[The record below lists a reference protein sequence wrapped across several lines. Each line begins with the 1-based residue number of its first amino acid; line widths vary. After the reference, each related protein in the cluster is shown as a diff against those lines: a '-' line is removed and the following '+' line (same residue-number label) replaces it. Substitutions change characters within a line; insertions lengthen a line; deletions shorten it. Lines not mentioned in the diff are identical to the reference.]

1 MTKLFD
7 ALRYNMSLQFVSRIL
22 SFGINMYLLR
32 VVNSS
37 VIGLVNVR
45 LMLLYDTVLFL
56 TREPMRKASILNDN
70 LPRFVNLIWLSPLIS
85 IGLCAVIVPLWMYG
99 SSTPLALPVV
109 LSFASSAVIEALA
122 EPFCVISLRFSLNA
136 HFAVSQGLLIA
147 LKRVFI
153 LALILTTSIDH
164 LTLFSVAQIVAA
176 IAVTL
181 FNYAAFYRYTVTRRP
196 ELASFGSYRD
206 FFPRLSAGFDKG
218 SVTAV
223 ATLLAHSVLKQ
234 LLTDGSAFVMT
245 FTRLLT
251 LPQQAVYDSIERL
264 GSLVSRMLL
273 APLEES
279 SFAYFSNA
287 INNAKTSVFKQNT
300 DSHDVLVRTFS
311 ALMRDLIV
319 CGMVVS
325 VFGVPYSGV
334 AVSIYGGQMLV
345 ANGGAALLATYAV
358 YILVIAINGVTEAF
372 AFATMNVEQIFSHG
386 GFLLL
391 SSVVHLSLSYALCL
405 QFGAI
410 GFILANMLN
419 MTVRIVYSWR
429 HIGGYLGPACPSLL
443 SLLPS
448 LGTTIFA
455 GFALAGGLFSL
466 LLFGSTPGLSHT
478 LSHLA
483 VGAVLFVILAL
494 HIWQVER
501 PFVTLMKK
509 TQ

>member
-7 ALRYNMSLQFVSRIL
+7 ALRYNFSLQFVSRLL

-32 VVNSS
+32 VVDSS

-56 TREPMRKASILNDN
+56 TREPMRKASILNEN
-70 LPRFVNLIWLSPLIS
+70 LQRFVNLIWLSPLIS
-85 IGLCAVIVPLWMYG
+85 MALCGVIVPLWMYG

-109 LSFASSAVIEALA
+109 LSFAGSAVIEALA
-122 EPFCVISLRFSLNA
+122 EPFCVISLRFSLDK

-153 LALILTTSIDH
+153 FALILDTPIDH

-176 IAVTL
+176 VAFTL
-181 FNYAAFYRYTVTRRP
+181 FNYAAFYRYAVSGKA
-196 ELASFGSYRD
+196 ELASFRSYRD
-206 FFPRLSAGFDKG
+206 FFPRLEEGFDAG
-218 SVTAV
+218 SIKAV
-223 ATLLAHSVLKQ
+223 STLLAHSVLKQ

-264 GSLVSRMLL
+264 GSLVSRLLL

-287 INNAKTSVFKQNT
+287 ISSAKNSVFKQNT
-300 DSHDVLVRTFS
+300 DSHDVLVRTFT

-319 CGMVVS
+319 CGLVVS
-325 VFGVPYSGV
+325 AFGVPYSGV
-334 AVSIYGGQMLV
+334 AVSIYGGQVLV
-345 ANGGAALLATYAV
+345 ANGGASLLATYAV
-358 YILVIAINGVTEAF
+358 YILIIAINGVTEAF

-386 GFLLL
+386 GFLLV
-391 SSVVHLSLSYALCL
+391 SSLVHLSLSYALCL

-410 GFILANMLN
+410 GFILANMAN
-419 MTVRIVYSWR
+419 MSVRIVYSWR
-429 HIGGYLGPACPSLL
+429 HINKYLGMKCPSVFA
-443 SLLPS
+443 LLPS
-448 LGTTIFA
+448 FGTIVFM
-455 GFALAGGLFSL
+455 GFALMGGLFSL
-466 LLFGSTPGLSHT
+466 VLFGSTPGLSHT

-483 VGAVLFVILAL
+483 VGGVLFVMLAL
-494 HIWQVER
+494 HIWQAER

>member
-7 ALRYNMSLQFVSRIL
+7 ALRYNMSLQFGSRIL

-32 VVNSS
+32 VVDSS

-45 LMLLYDTVLFL
+45 LMLLYDTILFL

-70 LPRFVNLIWLSPLIS
+70 VQRFVNLIWLSPLIS
-85 IGLCAVIVPLWMYG
+85 IALCGMIVPLWMYG
-99 SSTPLALPVV
+99 SSTPLALSVV
-109 LSFASSAVIEALA
+109 LSFAGSAVIEALA
-122 EPFCVISLRFSLNA
+122 EPFCVISLRFSLDA
-136 HFAVSQGLLIA
+136 HFAISQGLLIS

-153 LALILTTSIDH
+153 LVLILASPIHH

-176 IAVTL
+176 VAFTI
-181 FNYAAFYRYTVTRRP
+181 FNYVAFYRYTVAGRS
-196 ELASFGSYRD
+196 ELASFPSYRD
-206 FFPRLSAGFDKG
+206 FFPRLSAGFDAG
-218 SVTAV
+218 SIKAV
-223 ATLLAHSVLKQ
+223 ATLLAHSMLKQ

-264 GSLVSRMLL
+264 GSLISRLLL

-287 INNAKTSVFKQNT
+287 INNAKTSAFKQNT
-300 DSHDVLVRTFS
+300 DSHDVLVRTFT
-311 ALMRDLIV
+311 ALLRDIIL
-319 CGMVVS
+319 CGLVVS

-391 SSVVHLSLSYALCL
+391 SSAVHLSLSYALCL

-410 GFILANMLN
+410 GFILANMAN
-419 MTVRIVYSWR
+419 MSVRIVYSWR
-429 HIGGYLGPACPSLL
+429 HIGGYLGPKCPSVL
-443 SLLPS
+443 SLLPAFQTMVF
-448 LGTTIFA
+448 LA
-455 GFALAGGLFSL
+455 FALMGGLFSL
-466 LLFGSTPGLSHT
+466 LLFGSAPGLSLT

-483 VGAVLFVILAL
+483 LGGVLFVMLAF

-501 PFVTLMKK
+501 PFATLMKK